1 MCTNCFVCLPLW
13 YIWAWTVGIFFG
25 RIGGHIFT
33 FFDRRQLTM
42 IVRADRWYTWVFVLF
57 HQVSSET
64 HFHQRILQ
72 HIMCCYIFLIL
83 IRIKMKVKR
92 KGNVKT
98 KEWQTMHAFMLNAT
112 GSQQHSWRLLT
123 FALVLTNGTLQLS
136 QFLSLFT
143 LLTLKFAFNWLQS
156 HRLEVRLP
164 TLELHV

>member
-1 MCTNCFVCLPLW
+1 MCGNEHKCVCTNCFVCLPLW

-98 KEWQTMHAFMLNAT
+98 KEWQTMHVFMLNAT
-112 GSQQHSWRLLT
+112 EST
-123 FALVLTNGTLQLS
+123 A
-136 QFLSLFT
+136 FLEIVDLCSCTHQWHLAIITISLFVY
-143 LLTLKFAFNWLQS
+143 NS
-156 HRLEVRLP
+156 
-164 TLELHV
+164 